1 MAGVIQSYALNL
13 GLNEVP
19 DDSIDP
25 EVWRELQNIFQAL
38 KNLADSM
45 DSGSHPGIAGT
56 PGSQVKLQNYSIM
69 YRTPSSFIPAGS
81 VVMFN
86 QGVPVLAGSA
96 NPYPDAYT
104 ETDAPAGVP
113 SPFILTGVVYYP
125 NGGLIPGARYYVN
138 NGAPGTIVASPGA
151 GRFVGQAFSSHTLF
165 FDPQRF

>member
-56 PGSQVKLQNYSIM
+56 PGSQVKIQNYAVM
-69 YRTPSSFIPAGS
+69 YRLAGEYIPAGS
-81 VVMFN
+81 TVMFD
-86 QGVPVLAGSA
+86 QGVARLTNSTYPFADGFAEDAIAAGA
-96 NPYPDAYT
+96 T
-104 ETDAPAGVP
+104 GK
-113 SPFILTGVVYYP
+113 FIMFGMVYYP
-125 NGGLIPGARYYVN
+125 PGGLSI
-138 NGAPGTIVASPGA
+138 GA
-151 GRFVGQAFSSHTLF
+151 GYYLTSSSGVISTSGIRFIGQAFSANTLF